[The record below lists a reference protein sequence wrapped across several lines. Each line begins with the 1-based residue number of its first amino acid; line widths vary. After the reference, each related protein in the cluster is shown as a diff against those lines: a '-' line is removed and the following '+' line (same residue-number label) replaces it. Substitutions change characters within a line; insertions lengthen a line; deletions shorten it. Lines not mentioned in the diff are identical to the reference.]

1 MLSRRQTGIRL
12 YWLGCLG
19 LLVLG
24 GCSPAP
30 RVKQNADNTYS
41 ISETGGWGYNEAV
54 LKRQVKEQAEAF
66 ARSAG
71 KRMLIV
77 DEGLEPDSKVNVYP
91 ADEDTY
97 TLTFR
102 LTDR

>member
-1 MLSRRQTGIRL
+1 MLSRRHTVIRL
-12 YWLGCLG
+12 CWLACLG
-19 LLVLG
+19 LLILA

-54 LKRQVKEQAEAF
+54 LKRQVREQAEAF

-71 KRMLIV
+71 KRMWVV
-77 DEGLEPDSKVNVYP
+77 DEGLEPDAKVDVYP